1 MLHIKKLCV
10 KIGDFSLD
18 NINIDLFK
26 GEHLVL
32 LGASGSGKTLLL
44 ETIAGRYPLLN
55 GEIYIN
61 GENVTLKPPE
71 ERGIGFVYQ
80 NYELFPHFNVSENIA
95 FPLKLQKLS
104 KNKIEEKTFDII
116 ENLKIG
122 HIAYRSTLEL
132 SGGEKQRVSIGRA
145 LALSPKLL
153 FLDEP
158 LSALDYVTKHKV
170 KHIIKDVCKKY
181 NMTVIHVTHD
191 ISEALFFATKIGIV
205 KSGKIIKEFVVNN
218 ELLEKGE
225 DFFYDYLW

>member
-1 MLHIKKLCV
+1 MLHVKNLCV
-10 KIGDFSLD
+10 DIGDFSLD
-18 NINIDLFK
+18 NINIDLSK

-80 NYELFPHFNVSENIA
+80 NYELFPHFNVYENIA

-104 KNKIEEKTFDII
+104 KDKIEEKTLDII
-116 ENLKIG
+116 DNLKIG
-122 HIAYRSTLEL
+122 HIAHRSILEL

-170 KHIIKDVCKKY
+170 KHIIKDVCKNY
-181 NMTVIHVTHD
+181 NVTVIHVTHD

-205 KSGKIIKEFVVNN
+205 KSGEIIKEFVVND